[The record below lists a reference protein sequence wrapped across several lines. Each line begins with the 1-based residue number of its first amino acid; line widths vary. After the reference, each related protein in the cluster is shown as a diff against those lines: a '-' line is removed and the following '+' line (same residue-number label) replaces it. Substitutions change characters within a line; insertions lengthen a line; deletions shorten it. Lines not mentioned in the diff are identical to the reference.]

1 MLLVKHSN
9 LVIDFGYV
17 LKLVRIDPLGCSLPT
32 EDVLHL
38 RLPGSDLIRS
48 CAIAITF
55 LVC

>member
-1 MLLVKHSN
+1 MKHSN